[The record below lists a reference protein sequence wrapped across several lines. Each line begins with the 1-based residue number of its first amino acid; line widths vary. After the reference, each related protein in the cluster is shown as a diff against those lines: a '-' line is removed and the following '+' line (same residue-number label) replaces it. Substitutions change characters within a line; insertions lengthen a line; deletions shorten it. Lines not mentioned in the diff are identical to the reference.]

1 MLTKLPFEIALQE
14 LMEKVPEEIRKA
26 EYNQMPKLALSLL
39 NLQQAAGML
48 KQAYGSQ
55 KPRQEGSSISFRKY
69 DEKKLDAFVETIR
82 RS

>member
-55 KPRQEGSSISFRKY
+55 KPRQEGSPISFRKY
-69 DEKKLDAFVETIR
+69 DSKKLDALVETIR